1 MRTKVVAIAAVG
13 VSIILAGFALK
24 GNSVKKNNP
33 TSKNEL
39 SVVKN
44 VTEKKEAENKE
55 NSCVFMSLM
64 GEQETEG
71 FAKFKAN
78 KEIIPILENGKNWLI
93 QSQSKDGGW
102 SCSTTYQNT
111 NPSSDPA
118 TTAMVAMAMHR
129 CGYSFQSGEYKE
141 NLANALEYLLSEV
154 EKNTHKEF
162 ITQVRNTQI
171 QSKLGQ
177 NIDAA
182 LVLQFLNQ
190 VEDSVKDKNLKARIN
205 NAIQVCVNKIEKSY
219 DKNGKVA
226 NAGWAGVLQSSF
238 ANTALEQAAQN
249 ENIKVDKEK
258 INKAREYQKSNFD
271 ASTGKA
277 KTEDG
282 AGILLYAVS
291 SSVSGSAIEN
301 NEANAV
307 FNKAKKEGKLAKDA
321 EFNRANLKKAGVS
334 DEKALSYETANN
346 VYKAAKVQAMDE
358 NVMSGFGNNG
368 GEEFMSFLQTGESM
382 RVNND
387 TDWKKWY
394 DNVSGKLVKIQNQD
408 GSWNGHHCI
417 TSPAFCTATC
427 LLILSIENDTKN
439 RPILRGRD
447 IKKYSYDFADVYLIT
462 TFPSLKIDIDKYP
475 SVKQHLLSFG
485 YDRLKQTGDI
495 GARKKSNNKWFETQ
509 DSIGYWEDFSKQKLV
524 WKRIGSI
531 LRFSLDETGCISLDS
546 TCFAVGESI
555 KYLTAFFNSKV
566 GNYVLKD
573 SPKTGTGDL
582 LISVQ
587 AFDNIAIPKIGNVL
601 EEKINALIDEI
612 KRLDNEKEILKIE
625 KHLDQIFYDLYD
637 FNPDELAE
645 LKNFKFS

>member
-1 MRTKVVAIAAVG
+1 MRTKVIALASVG
-13 VSIILAGFALK
+13 VCIVLAGFALNEK
-24 GNSVKKNNP
+24 KDEKKQSYFKNETSIKNLVKKEDS
-33 TSKNEL
+33 TNE
-39 SVVKN
+39 
-44 VTEKKEAENKE
+44 EE
-55 NSCVFMSLM
+55 NSCVFMSVM
-64 GEQETEG
+64 GEQDTEG
-71 FAKFKAN
+71 YAQFKVS
-78 KEIIPILENGKNWLI
+78 KEIEPILENGKNWLLNA
-93 QSQSKDGGW
+93 QAKDGGW
-102 SCSTTYQNT
+102 SCNTTFQNT

-129 CGYSFQSGEYKE
+129 CGYSFQSGEYKD

-154 EKNTHKEF
+154 EKNTNNEF

-271 ASTGKA
+271 AATGKA

-291 SSVSGSAIEN
+291 SSVSGSAMEN

-346 VYKAAKVQAMDE
+346 VYKAAKVQAMDK

-427 LLILSIENDTKN
+427 LLILSIENDNKN
-439 RPILRGRD
+439 RP
-447 IKKYSYDFADVYLIT
+447 
-462 TFPSLKIDIDKYP
+462 
-475 SVKQHLLSFG
+475 
-485 YDRLKQTGDI
+485 
-495 GARKKSNNKWFETQ
+495 N
-509 DSIGYWEDFSKQKLV
+509 
-524 WKRIGSI
+524 
-531 LRFSLDETGCISLDS
+531 
-546 TCFAVGESI
+546 
-555 KYLTAFFNSKV
+555 
-566 GNYVLKD
+566 
-573 SPKTGTGDL
+573 
-582 LISVQ
+582 
-587 AFDNIAIPKIGNVL
+587 
-601 EEKINALIDEI
+601 
-612 KRLDNEKEILKIE
+612 
-625 KHLDQIFYDLYD
+625 
-637 FNPDELAE
+637 
-645 LKNFKFS
+645 